1 MAQARE
7 ELMTKEE
14 LLEALKALI
23 PDSPTEEAHM
33 EADALLL
40 KYINDLEITAA
51 YDALEKWYA

>member
-1 MAQARE
+1 
-7 ELMTKEE
+7 MTKEE

-40 KYINDLEITAA
+40 NYINDPEITAA
-51 YDALEKWYA
+51 YEALEKWYA